1 MANTT
6 RMLRFWITGLML
18 AGLGLGTACT
28 TDDSDPADE
37 ETGGSGGA
45 SGSSTGGSSNGG
57 GSNGGSSN
65 GGSSNGGSSNGGS
78 SNGGSSNGGSATGGT
93 SGSPAR
99 ACATPVVLPVSSP
112 GIATF
117 DEYDGSAD
125 LTTWSFPLGG
135 DVAGGVLAGTF
146 VYGDNAP
153 EPNNTPETYEMVEG
167 NDSEYALAISDTLAE
182 EYGGGMGLWLSAC
195 LDARAFEGVS
205 FWVRG
210 NAPNMGTATMSL
222 LMEET
227 TPTTASKP
235 GTCMGIDTGDA
246 PTCVPPKATFMVGEE
261 WAEVELTWAHFSA
274 GKAETTPIVAD
285 GHNIWQL
292 QYDIG
297 LSWVDDGTGTYVPTA
312 APYELVIDGITF
324 F

>member
-6 RMLRFWITGLML
+6 RMLRFWIGGITLM
-18 AGLGLGTACT
+18 GLGLATACT
-28 TDDSDPADE
+28 TDDSDPGEE
-37 ETGGSGGA
+37 ETGGSGGS
-45 SGSSTGGSSNGG
+45 SGSSTGGSST
-57 GSNGGSSN
+57 GGSST
-65 GGSSNGGSSNGGS
+65 GGSSTGGSSTGGS
-78 SNGGSSNGGSATGGT
+78 STGGT
-93 SGSPAR
+93 GGAAT
-99 ACATPVVLPVSSP
+99 ACASPKVIPSSSP

-125 LTTWSFPLGG
+125 LSTWSFPLGG
-135 DVAGGVLAGTF
+135 DTSSGILAGTF

-153 EPNNTPETYEMVEG
+153 EPNNKPETYEMVDG
-167 NDSEYALAISDTLAE
+167 NDSDYALSISDTLAE
-182 EYGGGMGLWLSAC
+182 EYGGGMGLWLSEC

-210 NAPNMGTATMSL
+210 EGPNMGTATMSL

-227 TPTTASKP
+227 TATTSSKP
-235 GTCMGIDTGDA
+235 GTCTGVDTGDT
-246 PTCVPPKATFMVGEE
+246 PTCVPPKATFMVSDE
-261 WAEVELTWAHFSA
+261 WTQVELTWSQFSA
-274 GKAETTPIVAD
+274 GNANGTPVVPD

-297 LSWVDDGTGTYVPTA
+297 LAWVDDGTGTYVPTP
-312 APYELVIDGITF
+312 APYELVVDTITF